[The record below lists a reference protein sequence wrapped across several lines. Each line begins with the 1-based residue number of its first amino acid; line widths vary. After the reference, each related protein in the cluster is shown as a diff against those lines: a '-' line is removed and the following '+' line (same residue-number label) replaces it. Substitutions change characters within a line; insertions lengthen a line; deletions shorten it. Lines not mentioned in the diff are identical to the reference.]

1 MYEDEDSD
9 GLDFGGDSE
18 DNGAESSEDELD
30 TLLHALPEVRQRLQY
45 CRQQQKEPEGD
56 DFEREMNEEVQQT
69 VAAIETER
77 KLLSRV
83 EGVSQEATP
92 HCSTTEVTSEEQSE
106 PTKFY
111 DNIYFDSDEEDN
123 EGVSG
128 SKRKHPIPTDD
139 DLLYDPN
146 MDDDDERW
154 VVKQRQKYR
163 PNDQGDQLHG
173 GKKKKNISRSDAV
186 LNCPACMTTLCR
198 DCQRH
203 DHYDNQ
209 FRAMFVTS
217 CVVDSNELLKFPEQK
232 GRRKRKKK
240 QDKSTPCET
249 NSSEEDKYNPVKCEE
264 CNTVVAMFDK
274 EEVYHFF
281 NVLVS
286 YA

>member
-9 GLDFGGDSE
+9 FLDFGGDS
-18 DNGAESSEDELD
+18 DVDRAESSEDELD
-30 TLLHALPEVRQRLQY
+30 TLLLASPEERQRLQRY
-45 CRQQQKEPEGD
+45 RQKPQKEQED
-56 DFEREMNEEVQQT
+56 DFEREMNEEVLQT
-69 VAAIETER
+69 VAAIEAER

-83 EGVSQEATP
+83 NGVSQEATP
-92 HCSTTEVTSEEQSE
+92 HCSTTEVGSEGQSE

-123 EGVSG
+123 EGVSDA
-128 SKRKHPIPTDD
+128 KKKHPIPTDD

-146 MDDDDERW
+146 MDDEDERW

-163 PNDQGDQLHG
+163 PKGHEDPSQGN
-173 GKKKKNISRSDAV
+173 KKKNISRSDAV

-203 DHYDNQ
+203 DIYDNQ

-217 CVVDSNELLKFPEQK
+217 CVVDFEELLKFPEQK

-240 QDKSTPCET
+240 QDKSTPSDM
-249 NSSEEDKYNPVKCEE
+249 NSADDKKYNPVKCED
-264 CNTVVAMFDK
+264 CNTVVAMYDQ